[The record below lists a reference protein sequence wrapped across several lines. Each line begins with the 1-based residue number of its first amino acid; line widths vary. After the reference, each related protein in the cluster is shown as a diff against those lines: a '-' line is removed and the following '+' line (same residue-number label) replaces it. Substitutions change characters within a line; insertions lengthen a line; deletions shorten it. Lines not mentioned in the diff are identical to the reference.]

1 MTLGLGATGFALLA
15 AVVFAATAAVDYLYA
30 RYTRALA
37 DERVTPHAKARWAVA
52 LGATS
57 SIGFIVAVKVTLWTL
72 PFEALGWYVGTY
84 CAAHGPRSCSS
95 GQR

>member
-1 MTLGLGATGFALLA
+1 MTEACFAPLA
-15 AVVFAATAAVDYLYA
+15 VLVFVATAAVDYLYA

-37 DERVTPHAKARWAVA
+37 DARVSAHAKARWAVA

-72 PFEALGWYVGTY
+72 PFEALGWYAGTY
-84 CAAHGPRSCSS
+84 LATRKPKVTVG
-95 GQR
+95 G